1 MPHQPPGQDSSSPAI
16 DIAAAFTSSFL
27 ESPAG
32 QTETALC
39 VHLGFLASLQ
49 AAVPSITTA
58 SLGEKCVDLYTR
70 YVFGAFPLCHEISIR
85 EAVNRFF
92 IPLPDGPGSCEEN
105 RARVALCFT
114 ADNEVDRIGALRSVT
129 LLTALCAAVSYVVPE
144 TLLPEKYSVAPLFL
158 RAARRILRIYED
170 YDLEHPDSSSLGIR
184 TLFSTAIQ
192 SATGMLGAS
201 THNLNQ
207 AGVLAMK
214 MRLYDEKSFQG
225 LDPIEET
232 LLRNMFWQLYV
243 CDQTVLVMGALGS
256 RPVTIHE
263 ALFETDFTVKA
274 RSSQTVPL
282 LIHDGCPDG
291 AKLEE
296 SLAEGFH
303 IICRLWT
310 MAARVVHGMKV
321 LSRKQRSYDGLL
333 DPLEGHADAIA
344 RLSAAYFEVITL
356 KIEFP
361 SASFTT
367 TAGAQAESV
376 RSHGSSSSRGEQYL
390 VDMLH
395 RQHTSYLL
403 SLHSIKAMVLSS
415 ATQCGMTE
423 VLGLSAADPS
433 TLAMRQIELAQ
444 DFSHILE
451 SVPFTHLQ
459 TEGEHCV
466 SQSPNP
472 RKAFS
477 HWTSYADRTCAS
489 PKSEKIRWIGSLL
502 LEITHDAS
510 NEIVRTRANQCAM
523 RLVEML
529 ARLDS
534 KASDN
539 LGQQMMMY
547 QL

>member
-1 MPHQPPGQDSSSPAI
+1 
-16 DIAAAFTSSFL
+16 
-27 ESPAG
+27 
-32 QTETALC
+32 
-39 VHLGFLASLQ
+39 
-49 AAVPSITTA
+49 
-58 SLGEKCVDLYTR
+58 
-70 YVFGAFPLCHEISIR
+70 
-85 EAVNRFF
+85 
-92 IPLPDGPGSCEEN
+92 
-105 RARVALCFT
+105 
-114 ADNEVDRIGALRSVT
+114 
-129 LLTALCAAVSYVVPE
+129 VVPE

-184 TLFSTAIQ
+184 NLFSTAIQ

-201 THNLNQ
+201 SHNLNQ

-232 LLRNMFWQLYV
+232 LLRNIFWQLYV

-282 LIHDGCPDG
+282 LIHDGYPDG

-321 LSRKQRSYDGLL
+321 LSRKQRSHDGLL

-356 KIEFP
+356 KIDFS

-376 RSHGSSSSRGEQYL
+376 MSHGSSSSRGEQYL

-466 SQSPNP
+466 SQAPARGKRS
-472 RKAFS
+472 ATS
-477 HWTSYADRTCAS
+477 HADRTCAC

-510 NEIVRTRANQCAM
+510 NEVVRTRANQCAM